1 MKRDYDLLEMARD
14 VGVSVEELIRYAAH
28 DELTIFVI
36 AQDWPASSTRGL
48 SDTILVGPVD
58 LVASDLQRSMS
69 ADHTVVRQ
77 VKIPGTDNPVMLDA
91 PVDVPR
97 GAHFVTAEE
106 LQRFRRKHREFS
118 AKQNAELAPY
128 LNERHEYY
136 SPALDAAVRAWLA
149 LFEDGE
155 YERGKKPIIP
165 IIRKWLMSN
174 TVDLTST
181 TIGKIATV
189 VNPKIMK
196 EGGAPQTF
204 S

>member
-48 SDTILVGPVD
+48 SDTMLVGPVD
-58 LVASDLQRSMS
+58 LVASDLQRSMN

-77 VKIPGTDNPVMLDA
+77 VRKRGMNECVTLDT
-91 PVDVPR
+91 PEEVQR

-106 LQRFRRKHREFS
+106 LQRFKSKHREFS

-128 LNERHEYY
+128 LNKHHEYY
-136 SPALDAAVRAWLA
+136 SPALHAAVRAWLA
-149 LFEDGE
+149 LFVAGE

-165 IIRKWLMSN
+165 IIEKWLMSN
-174 TVDLTST
+174 TEDLTSNA
-181 TIGKIATV
+181 IGKIATV
-189 VNPKIMK
+189 VNPNIMK
-196 EGGAPQTF
+196 KGGAPRTV

>member
-36 AQDWPASSTRGL
+36 AQDWPGSSTRGL

-77 VKIPGTDNPVMLDA
+77 VRKRDTNECVTLDT
-91 PVDVPR
+91 PEEIQR

-118 AKQNAELAPY
+118 ATQNSELAPY
-128 LNERHEYY
+128 LNEHHEYY

-165 IIRKWLMSN
+165 IIKKWLMSN
-174 TVDLTST
+174 TEDLTST
-181 TIGKIATV
+181 TIGKIATI